1 MLLKLH
7 SIMCWER
14 GFRLQKLFFFRIVK
28 ERLLAGVIESA
39 FYYVSR
45 ASIWSTENIF
55 FGLRAKIIG
64 WCCRNCIIGVQM
76 IYLMEIELL
85 RKILEQLSFPSGLWS
100 EEVAGGIKENA
111 IFLMCPEQ
119 KSKQKEKFLRIPARS
134 SDSSCKK
141 KCSMCSDNLQV
152 EISFFSKFSALF
164 SFFRDFEH
172 EKTAGINETAINF
185 SRGSYSAKTKKLL
198 LKNSILFLKIQAIN
212 YGVVLLKLHSMASG
226 NQLKR

>member
-1 MLLKLH
+1 MEIKFSENVRPDFHFFSDAQRKITGWCYWNCILLCVESMVLGY
-7 SIMCWER
+7 R
-14 GFRLQKLFFFRIVK
+14 NYFFRIVK

-55 FGLRAKIIG
+55 FRLRAKIIG

-119 KSKQKEKFLRIPARS
+119 KIKQKEKFLRIPATS

-141 KCSMCSDNLQV
+141 SVLCVQT
-152 EISFFSKFSALF
+152 I
-164 SFFRDFEH
+164 FR
-172 EKTAGINETAINF
+172 
-185 SRGSYSAKTKKLL
+185 
-198 LKNSILFLKIQAIN
+198 
-212 YGVVLLKLHSMASG
+212 
-226 NQLKR
+226 